1 MHTYYREQ
9 MSLKNP
15 FKKQNSIDNLALP
28 ELQEEELRLKS
39 RINRIRKE
47 VDAIEKEKMQLFNE
61 GVGADLIKKKMI
73 AQELKQLDMNGK
85 LKIKNFLTLH
95 KQYMFISNLVIVK
108 KYQKDLQMTPIWNKI
123 QSVAPEAFESA
134 LIRVNLSGKGFE
146 NVLDD
151 LNRVFALDVS
161 DSDMDMDESEK
172 QMFDIWN
179 SVESGSLNAAE
190 AENMLS
196 LDKEIEK
203 SLEKSEL

>member
-1 MHTYYREQ
+1 ME
-9 MSLKNP
+9 LKNP
-15 FKKQNSIDNLALP
+15 FKKHNSIDNLKLP

-47 VDAIEKEKMQLFNE
+47 VDAIEKQKMQLFNE

-95 KQYMFISNLVIVK
+95 KQFMFVSNLVIIK

-134 LIRVNLSGKGFE
+134 LIKVNLSGKGFE
-146 NVLDD
+146 NILDD
-151 LNRVFALDVS
+151 LNRVFSLDVS
-161 DSDMDMDESEK
+161 DSDMDMDEAEK

-179 SVESGSLNAAE
+179 SVESGSLDAAE

>member
-1 MHTYYREQ
+1 MAAR
-9 MSLKNP
+9 NP
-15 FKKQNSIDNLALP
+15 FKKNTGIDSLNLS
-28 ELQEEELRLKS
+28 ELQEEELCLKS

-47 VDAIEKEKMQLFNE
+47 VDAIEKQKMQLFNE

-85 LKIKNFLTLH
+85 LKLKNFVTLH
-95 KQYMFISNLVIVK
+95 KQYMFVSNLIIIK
-108 KYQKDLQMTPIWNKI
+108 KYQRDLQTTPIWNKI

-134 LIRVNLSGKGFE
+134 LIKVNLSGKGFE

-151 LNRVFALDVS
+151 LNRVFALDVA
-161 DSDMDMDESEK
+161 DSDTDMDEAEK

-179 SVESGSLNAAE
+179 SVESGSLDAAE
-190 AENMLS
+190 AESMLS

>member
-1 MHTYYREQ
+1 ME
-9 MSLKNP
+9 LKNP
-15 FKKQNSIDNLALP
+15 FKKHNSIDNLKLS

-47 VDAIEKEKMQLFNE
+47 VDAIEKQKMQLFNE

-95 KQYMFISNLVIVK
+95 KQFMFVSNLVIIK

-134 LIRVNLSGKGFE
+134 LIKVNLSGKGFE

-151 LNRVFALDVS
+151 LNRVFSLDVS
-161 DSDMDMDESEK
+161 DSDMDMDEAEK
-172 QMFDIWN
+172 QMFAIWN
-179 SVESGSLNAAE
+179 SVESGSLDTAE

-203 SLEKSEL
+203 SLEKSEF

>member
-1 MHTYYREQ
+1 MAV
-9 MSLKNP
+9 KNP
-15 FKKQNSIDNLALP
+15 FKKTTGIDKLKLS

-47 VDAIEKEKMQLFNE
+47 VDAIEKQKMQLFNE
-61 GVGADLIKKKMI
+61 GVGADMIKKKMI

-85 LKIKNFLTLH
+85 LKLKNFVTLH
-95 KQYMFISNLVIVK
+95 KQYMFVSNLIIIK
-108 KYQKDLQMTPIWNKI
+108 KYQRDLQTTPIWNKI

-134 LIRVNLSGKGFE
+134 LIKVNLSGKGFE
-146 NVLDD
+146 NILDD
-151 LNRVFALDVS
+151 LNRVFALDVA
-161 DSDMDMDESEK
+161 DSDTDMDEAEK

-179 SVESGSLNAAE
+179 SVESGSLDAAE
-190 AENMLS
+190 AESMLS

>member
-1 MHTYYREQ
+1 ME
-9 MSLKNP
+9 LKNP
-15 FKKQNSIDNLALP
+15 FKKHNSIDNLKLP

-47 VDAIEKEKMQLFNE
+47 VDAIEKQKMQLFNE

-95 KQYMFISNLVIVK
+95 KQFMFVSNLVIIK

-134 LIRVNLSGKGFE
+134 LIKVNLSGKGFE

-151 LNRVFALDVS
+151 LNRVFSLDVS
-161 DSDMDMDESEK
+161 DSDMDMDEAEK

-179 SVESGSLNAAE
+179 SVESGSLDAAE

-203 SLEKSEL
+203 SLEKSEF

>member
-1 MHTYYREQ
+1 MVV
-9 MSLKNP
+9 KNP
-15 FKKQNSIDNLALP
+15 FKKTTGIDSLNLS

-47 VDAIEKEKMQLFNE
+47 VDVIEKQKMQIFNE
-61 GVGADLIKKKMI
+61 GIGADMIKKKMI

-85 LKIKNFLTLH
+85 LKLKNFVTLH
-95 KQYMFISNLVIVK
+95 KQFMFVSNLIIIK
-108 KYQKDLQMTPIWNKI
+108 KYQRDLQTTPIWNKI

-134 LIRVNLSGKGFE
+134 LIKVNLSGKGFE
-146 NVLDD
+146 NILDD
-151 LNRVFALDVS
+151 LNRVFALDVA
-161 DSDMDMDESEK
+161 DSDTDMDEVEK

-179 SVESGSLNAAE
+179 SVESGALDAAE

-203 SLEKSEL
+203 SLEKSKL

>member
-1 MHTYYREQ
+1 ME
-9 MSLKNP
+9 LKNP
-15 FKKQNSIDNLALP
+15 FKKHNSIDNLKLS

-47 VDAIEKEKMQLFNE
+47 VDAIEKQKMQLFNE

-95 KQYMFISNLVIVK
+95 KQFMFVSNLVIIK

-134 LIRVNLSGKGFE
+134 LIKVNLSGKGFE

-151 LNRVFALDVS
+151 LNRVFSLDVS
-161 DSDMDMDESEK
+161 DSDMDMDEAEK

-179 SVESGSLNAAE
+179 SVESGSLDAAE

-203 SLEKSEL
+203 SLEKSEF

>member
-1 MHTYYREQ
+1 MAAR
-9 MSLKNP
+9 NP
-15 FKKQNSIDNLALP
+15 FKKNTGIDSLKLS

-47 VDAIEKEKMQLFNE
+47 VDAIEKQKMQLFNE

-85 LKIKNFLTLH
+85 LKLKNFVTLH
-95 KQYMFISNLVIVK
+95 KQYMFVSNLIIIK
-108 KYQKDLQMTPIWNKI
+108 KYQRDLQTTPIWNKI

-134 LIRVNLSGKGFE
+134 LIKVNLSGKGFE

-151 LNRVFALDVS
+151 LNRVFALDVA
-161 DSDMDMDESEK
+161 DSDTDLDEAEK

-179 SVESGSLNAAE
+179 SVESGTLDAAE
-190 AENMLS
+190 AESMLS

>member
-1 MHTYYREQ
+1 ME
-9 MSLKNP
+9 LKNP
-15 FKKQNSIDNLALP
+15 FKKHNSIDNLKLS

-47 VDAIEKEKMQLFNE
+47 VDAIEKQKMQLFNE

-95 KQYMFISNLVIVK
+95 KQFMFVSNLVIIK

-134 LIRVNLSGKGFE
+134 LIKVNLSGKGFE
-146 NVLDD
+146 NILDD
-151 LNRVFALDVS
+151 LNRVFSLDVS
-161 DSDMDMDESEK
+161 DSDMDMDEAEK

-179 SVESGSLNAAE
+179 SVESGSLDAAE